1 MNITKVKAF
10 AKINLGLQVLG
21 KRPNGFHEINTVF
34 VRTSFYDELS
44 FNLSDSL
51 SVRCSVDLGIAQE
64 SNLVYKAADLLRNHV
79 NNSSLGADIFISKNI
94 PSGAGLGGGSSDA
107 ASTLLTL
114 RELWNVK
121 ISDEELSNIA
131 LSLGSDVPY
140 FLQSGT
146 ATGLGQG
153 EKLEYFD
160 YALPYTTV
168 LIFPGIHV
176 STAKAYQ
183 SLNRGNKDYPLIDF
197 RDILLKSIENNKIL
211 KNGIINDF
219 EAAVFNSHPELAAI
233 KHQLYADGAILSLMS
248 GSGSTIFGL
257 FEDRSSATAA
267 TKSLNEYNS
276 FIG

>member
-21 KRPNGFHEINTVF
+21 KRPDGFHDINTVF
-34 VRTSFYDELS
+34 VRTSFCDELS
-44 FNLSDSL
+44 FNLSSTL
-51 SVRCSVDLGIAQE
+51 SVRCSVDLGISQE
-64 SNLVYKAADLLRNHV
+64 GNLVYKAADLLRNQA
-79 NNSSLGADIFISKNI
+79 NNTSLGADIFISKNI

-107 ASTLLTL
+107 ATTLITL
-114 RELWNVK
+114 RELWDIK
-121 ISDEELSNIA
+121 ISDEELSKIA

-168 LIFPGIHV
+168 LIFLGIHV
-176 STAKAYQ
+176 STGTAYQ
-183 SLNRGNKDYPLIDF
+183 SLKRENKDYPLIDF
-197 RDILLKSIENNKIL
+197 RSILLKSMDNKRIL
-211 KNGIINDF
+211 KENIINDF
-219 EAAVFNSHPELAAI
+219 EEPVFDSHPELAAI
-233 KHQLYADGAILSLMS
+233 KEQLYAGGAVLSLMS

-257 FEDRSSATAA
+257 FEDRTAA
-267 TKSLNEYNS
+267 VAATDSLSRYNS
-276 FIG
+276 FVG